1 MSEAG
6 RGSFQEMSEIDTDHY
21 AASAQA
27 RAKSNLDSGTR
38 QMSSASFSSAAVV
51 ETRKKS
57 LLNAGPDTPA
67 PDSAAGVYT

>member
-1 MSEAG
+1 
-6 RGSFQEMSEIDTDHY
+6 MSEIGTDHY
-21 AASAQA
+21 AAGAHA
-27 RAKSNLDSGTR
+27 LAKSNLDSGTTR

-67 PDSAAGVYT
+67 PDSATSAYM